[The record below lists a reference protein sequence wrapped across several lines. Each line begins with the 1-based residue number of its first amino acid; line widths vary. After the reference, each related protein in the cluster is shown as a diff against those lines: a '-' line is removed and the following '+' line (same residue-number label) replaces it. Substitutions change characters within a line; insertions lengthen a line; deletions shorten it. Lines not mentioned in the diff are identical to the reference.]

1 MPGANLLAFDTVES
15 YVNLLLREGV
25 NMPNS
30 SALQGEFGFC
40 CTPAAQGLSLC
51 SQQKENK
58 QAWGTG
64 TCQVTA
70 PRAFALTDAS
80 PSNLWWASSACA
92 LGTDPQMY

>member
-1 MPGANLLAFDTVES
+1 MPGDSLLAFRTVES
-15 YVNLLLREGV
+15 HVNFFLREGL

-30 SALQGEFGFC
+30 SALQGESGFC

-70 PRAFALTDAS
+70 PRAFALTDVS
-80 PSNLWWASSACA
+80 LSNVW
-92 LGTDPQMY
+92 

>member
-1 MPGANLLAFDTVES
+1 MPGDSLLVFDMVES
-15 YVNLLLREGV
+15 RVNFSLREGV

-30 SALQGEFGFC
+30 LALQGEFGFC

-70 PRAFALTDAS
+70 PRAFALTDTS
-80 PSNLWWASSACA
+80 LSNLWWASSACA
-92 LGTDPQMY
+92 GH